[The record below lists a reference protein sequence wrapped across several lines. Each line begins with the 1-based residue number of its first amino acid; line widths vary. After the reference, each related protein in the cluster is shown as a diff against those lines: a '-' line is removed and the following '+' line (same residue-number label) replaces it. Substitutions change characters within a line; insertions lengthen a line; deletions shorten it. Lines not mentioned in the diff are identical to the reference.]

1 MTREV
6 DSNRGEIIDFLSK
19 LIKFKTASQNPSDE
33 FFTTEIKKCIDF
45 LEKTFEQMGLHRKKW
60 LAKPM
65 TFTEHP
71 VLFGALKGIGGG
83 SSIALNGHVDVVPVG
98 DLSSWS
104 HDPWS
109 GVTADGK
116 LWGRGTADM
125 KSGVSA
131 MIQAL
136 KIIQK
141 CGFELRGDVFF
152 HIVTDEEVVG
162 FGSRQCVKKLPHP
175 DFVIVTEPT
184 NLNIV
189 PVLGGLEHLRIEIT
203 GIESHAGK
211 RFASIYPQKEDKK
224 DPGINAIE
232 KGIKIIKALQELE
245 NDWAISKHH
254 PLLPPGFN
262 TILPGYIAGGPGG
275 GKDGRLNMISN
286 PGTTPSYC
294 AIEYNIWYYP
304 DETLEKIKSA
314 IEDCIL
320 SLCKHDSWLKN
331 NPPKLTWNLR
341 NISFPPANT
350 NPDHQA
356 INILKENCGN
366 LSCSTKIEGATYASD
381 LSWYVEKGI
390 PGAIFGPGDISQAH
404 SPDEFVTIDN
414 YLKSVVILALTIL
427 GWCGF
432 KEKVS

>member
-1 MTREV
+1 VIGEV
-6 DSNRGEIIDFLSK
+6 DRNKVEIIDFLLN

-33 FFTTEIKKCIDF
+33 FFTTGIKDCIDF
-45 LEKTFEQMGLHRKKW
+45 LEKTFDQMGLQRKKW

-109 GVTADGK
+109 GEVSGEK
-116 LWGRGTADM
+116 IWGRGTADM
-125 KSGVSA
+125 KGGISA
-131 MIQAL
+131 MIQAVRIL
-136 KIIQK
+136 QN
-141 CGFELRGDVFF
+141 CGFELKGDVFF

-162 FGSRQCVKKLPHP
+162 FGSRQCAEKLPRP

-184 NLNIV
+184 NLNILPAV
-189 PVLGGLEHLRIEIT
+189 SGLEHLRIEINGVET
-203 GIESHAGK
+203 HAGQ
-211 RFASIYPQKEDKK
+211 RYASIYPQKKEAKNS
-224 DPGINAIE
+224 GINAIE
-232 KGIKIIKALQELE
+232 KGIKIIKTLQELE

-262 TILPGYIAGGPGG
+262 TILPGYITGGPGG

-304 DETLEKIKSA
+304 DETLEEIKSA
-314 IEDCIL
+314 IENCI
-320 SLCKHDSWLKN
+320 SSICKYDSWLKN

-350 NPDHQA
+350 NPDHPA
-356 INILKENCGN
+356 INVLKE
-366 LSCSTKIEGATYASD
+366 SCNDLLQSAKIKGAAYAAD
-381 LSWYVEKGI
+381 LSWYAEKGI

-404 SPDEFVTIDN
+404 TTDEFVMVDS
-414 YLKSVVILALTIL
+414 YLKSVEIIALSILR
-427 GWCGF
+427 WCKY
-432 KEKVS
+432 KEK

>member
-1 MTREV
+1 
-6 DSNRGEIIDFLSK
+6 
-19 LIKFKTASQNPSDE
+19 
-33 FFTTEIKKCIDF
+33 
-45 LEKTFEQMGLHRKKW
+45 MGLQRIKW

-65 TFTEHP
+65 TFSEHP
-71 VLFGALKGIGGG
+71 VLFGALKGIGRG

-109 GVTADGK
+109 GVTSEGK

-136 KIIQK
+136 GIIQK

-162 FGSRQCVKKLPHP
+162 FGSRQCAEKFPRP

-189 PVLGGLEHLRIEIT
+189 PVLGGLEHLRIEIK
-203 GIESHAGK
+203 GVESHAGK
-211 RFASIYPQKEDKK
+211 RFASIYPQKKDKR
-224 DPGINAIE
+224 DSGINAIE
-232 KGIKIIKALQELE
+232 KGIKIIKTLQELE
-245 NDWAISKHH
+245 KEWAISKQH

-304 DETLEKIKSA
+304 DETLEEIKSE
-314 IEDCIL
+314 IEDCIS
-320 SLCKHDSWLKN
+320 SLCKYDSWLKN

-341 NISFPPANT
+341 NVSFPPTNT

-356 INILKENCGN
+356 INILKENCVN
-366 LSCSTKIEGATYASD
+366 LSCRTKIEGATYASD
-381 LSWYVEKGI
+381 LSWYAEKGI

-414 YLKSVVILALTIL
+414 YLKSVAILALTIL
-427 GWCGF
+427 GWCGY
-432 KEKVS
+432 KEKIS